1 MSGPGTFTDFAL
13 IKRIMIFNIVDEI
26 TEKKKFNNVK
36 NISKFNTIRR
46 VSCKLK

>member
-13 IKRIMIFNIVDEI
+13 IKQIMIFNIVDEI
-26 TEKKKFNNVK
+26 TEKKFNNVK

>member
-13 IKRIMIFNIVDEI
+13 IKRIMIFNIVYEI
-26 TEKKKFNNVK
+26 TEKKFNNVK